1 MSDMAT
7 MRWSIHH
14 KPETASTNADAK
26 AGRAWDVFTADFQ
39 TAGRGRLDHRWLSAP
54 GKNLIMSAVLPV
66 YGMPSGCV
74 ATLPLAVG
82 LAVAEGLGRIC
93 RAGGVDVEVAL
104 KWPNDV
110 LVGGRKI
117 CGVLCER
124 SGDCVIA
131 GVGVNVGETD
141 FPEEIAWRATSLAAL
156 GVEANVRDVLSAVL
170 KSLGSV
176 FDEWKAGGFA
186 AIWPRIAGMDAL
198 KGRWLEVVQTDSDE
212 APTSGVCGGIQ
223 PDGSLL
229 VGDTAIWS
237 GEAKVISGR
246 QPCCQIQ

>member
-1 MSDMAT
+1 MNWT
-7 MRWSIHH
+7 VHH
-14 KPETASTNADAK
+14 RQETSSTNLDARG
-26 AGRAWDVFTADFQ
+26 AAPWTAFTADFQ

-54 GKNLIMSAVLPV
+54 GKNLVMSAVLPV
-66 YGMPSGCV
+66 EGLPPDHV

-82 LAVAEGLGRIC
+82 LAVAEALGRIC

-176 FDEWKAGGFA
+176 FDEWKGGGFA

-198 KGRWLEVVQTDSDE
+198 KGRWLEVVQTDADK
-212 APTSGVCGGIQ
+212 APASGVCGGIQ
-223 PDGSLL
+223 SDGSLL
-229 VGDTAIWS
+229 VGATAIWS
-237 GEAKVISGR
+237 GEARILM
-246 QPCCQIQ
+246 PI

>member
-1 MSDMAT
+1 MNWT
-7 MRWSIHH
+7 VHH
-14 KPETASTNADAK
+14 RPETSSTNLDARG
-26 AGRAWDVFTADFQ
+26 AAPWTTFTADFQ

-54 GKNLIMSAVLPV
+54 GKNLVMSAVLPV
-66 YGMPSGCV
+66 EGLPPDHV

-82 LAVAEGLGRIC
+82 LAVAEALGRIC

-156 GVEANVRDVLSAVL
+156 GVEANVRDVFSAVL
-170 KSLGSV
+170 KSLGSA
-176 FDEWKAGGFA
+176 FDEWKGGGFA

-198 KGRWLEVVQTDSDE
+198 KGRWLEVVQTDSDK

-223 PDGSLL
+223 SDGSLL
-229 VGDTAIWS
+229 VGATAIWS
-237 GEAKVISGR
+237 GEARILM
-246 QPCCQIQ
+246 PI

>member
-1 MSDMAT
+1 MSEDVLMT
-7 MRWSIHH
+7 RWRVHH
-14 KPETASTNADAK
+14 KAETASTNADAK
-26 AGRAWDVFTADFQ
+26 SGRAWDVFTADFQ

-54 GKNLIMSAVLPV
+54 GKNLVMSAVLPV
-66 YGMPSGCV
+66 EGLPPDHV

-82 LAVAEGLGRIC
+82 LAVAEALGRIC

-176 FDEWKAGGFA
+176 FDEWKGGGFA

-198 KGRWLEVVQTDSDE
+198 KGRWLEVVQTDADK
-212 APTSGVCGGIQ
+212 APASGVCGGIQ
-223 PDGSLL
+223 SDGSLL
-229 VGDTAIWS
+229 VGATAIWS
-237 GEAKVISGR
+237 GEARILM
-246 QPCCQIQ
+246 PI